1 MTPSQPKPSV
11 AVPPLAVPP
20 VAVLFACTHNTVRS
34 PMAAAL
40 FQQLTGAPAVSCGLS
55 AGEQV
60 NGFACAVMAE
70 AGVDLL
76 DHRPRAF
83 EDIQDRPDLIVALTP
98 EAAARATRVPGVPVE
113 TWPIEDPTLSEG
125 SREQRLDAFRGVRD
139 DLRARIAARF
149 A

>member
-1 MTPSQPKPSV
+1 MR
-11 AVPPLAVPP
+11 
-20 VAVLFACTHNTVRS
+20 VLFACTHNTVRS

-40 FQQLTGAPAVSCGLS
+40 FAQATGAPAVSCGLT

-76 DHRPRAF
+76 DHHPRRF
-83 EDIQDRPDLIVALTP
+83 EDVADRPELIVALTP
-98 EAAARATRVPGVPVE
+98 EAAARAGRVPGVPVE
-113 TWPIEDPTLSEG
+113 VWPIEDPTLTEG
-125 SREQRLDAFRGVRD
+125 SREQQLDAFRRVRD
-139 DLRARIAARF
+139 DLRARIRARF